1 MCWVREAQVV
11 VSPGLSCTSSCHFSF
26 YYAVSERKGN
36 TIQGKKTPAEPIT
49 KQLRQHAGKNKTKKT
64 WLDIVCSAP
73 IHSSGPVQSPAKC
86 KCKNLLTQNCFWW
99 AIKTYFL
106 FEPELPVYVLRCYN
120 CIINSAPFWKFW
132 TLSQPVRTLNW
143 AYGECRLNK
152 SEHVDKQPD
161 HFWKTAWKAPV
172 LMPPFRGYKQPCLLY
187 QMGHALNRTV
197 NPGLVILLTDLN
209 IMD

>member
-1 MCWVREAQVV
+1 MLSKRGPGGGITWVVLYILLPFFLLLCSQWKKRKYNSGQKN
-11 VSPGLSCTSSCHFSF
+11 TSW
-26 YYAVSERKGN
+26 
-36 TIQGKKTPAEPIT
+36 T

-73 IHSSGPVQSPAKC
+73 IHSSGPVPSPAKC

-120 CIINSAPFWKFW
+120 CIIDSAPFWKLW